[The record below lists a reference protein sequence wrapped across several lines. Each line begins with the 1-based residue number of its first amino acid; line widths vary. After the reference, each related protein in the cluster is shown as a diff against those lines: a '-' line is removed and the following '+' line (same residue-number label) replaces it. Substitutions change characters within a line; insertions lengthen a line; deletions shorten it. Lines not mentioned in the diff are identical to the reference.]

1 MTARDRRFGTVV
13 LTGATSGIG
22 AAVASVLATRSDTL
36 VLQGPEPA
44 DAVAAQLEALRG
56 HRGAAIHY
64 VSCDFT
70 QLVAVTTAAAT
81 IGALSTGGID
91 LLINDAAVPGSPA
104 RILTGD
110 GFERTLQ
117 VNALAPALLTRLL
130 VPFLAAN
137 ARIVN
142 VASSAHRVERFHFDD
157 VDLERE
163 YTPVAA
169 YARAKLAMLTWSS
182 LLAEEE
188 AGTSTTVVALCPGL
202 NDTPLSAAMMGR
214 IGGPPVRGATRVIH
228 AATAALPSGSYLEND
243 QLVQPSSEVTRR
255 RNRELLTELYMRRL
269 RPYVGR
275 AAR

>member
-1 MTARDRRFGTVV
+1 VTAPDRRFGTVV

-22 AAVASVLATRSDTL
+22 AAVAAVLATRAHRL

-44 DAVAAQLEALRG
+44 EAVAAQLEELRG
-56 HRGAAIHY
+56 RRGAEIHY
-64 VSCDFT
+64 VACDFT
-70 QLVAVTTAAAT
+70 QLAAVTTAAET
-81 IGALSTGGID
+81 IGALAPGGID
-91 LLINDAAVPGSPA
+91 LLINDAAVPGSPT
-104 RILTGD
+104 RDVTGD

-130 VPFLAAN
+130 MPFLATD

-142 VASSAHRVERFHFDD
+142 VASSAHRVEQFHFDD

-182 LLAEEE
+182 LLADEE

-214 IGGPPVRGATRVIH
+214 IGDPPVRGATRVLL

-255 RNRELLTELYMRRL
+255 RNRELLVELYASRL
-269 RPYVGR
+269 QPHVAGR
-275 AAR
+275 

>member
-22 AAVASVLATRSDTL
+22 AAVAAVLAARAHML
-36 VLQGPEPA
+36 VLLGPESTE
-44 DAVAAQLEALRG
+44 AVAAQLKELRG
-56 HRGAAIHY
+56 RRGAEIHH

-70 QLVAVTTAAAT
+70 QLAAVTTAAAT
-81 IGALSTGGID
+81 VAALAPGGID

-104 RILTGD
+104 RILTSD

-130 VPFLAAN
+130 VPFLATH

-163 YTPVAA
+163 YSPVAA

-188 AGTSTTVVALCPGL
+188 AATSTTVVALCPGL
-202 NDTPLSAAMMGR
+202 TDTPLTAAMLWRGAGEARRGPGR
-214 IGGPPVRGATRVIH
+214 RPRAGRRQRARGPVRRCR
-228 AATAALPSGSYLEND
+228 ATARR
-243 QLVQPSSEVTRR
+243 TRR
-255 RNRELLTELYMRRL
+255 SR
-269 RPYVGR
+269 
-275 AAR
+275 